1 MSKAKTLLMFS
12 TPVIVD
18 ELDDAEAINAELQ
31 EKIAE
36 RRKIDQGVVQSN
48 VGGWHSKQDFQAWS
62 GEAGRKLRNR
72 VLELARE
79 HTAKIEGGG
88 EMQWSVQGWANVSGP
103 GALNKAHVHGGAFWS
118 AVYYV
123 CVPESKSGSLVL
135 HDPRMPALRMYAP
148 SLRFKGAGQEQ
159 VARLQPKSG
168 MIVMFP
174 SWLSHGVDPW
184 EGEGERI
191 SIALNVFVWPK
202 MTFRE

>member
-1 MSKAKTLLMFS
+1 MAKTLLMFS
-12 TPVIVD
+12 TPVIID
-18 ELDDAEAINAELQ
+18 ELEDAEGINADLQ

-36 RRKIDQGVVQSN
+36 RRKMDQGVVQSN
-48 VGGWHSKQDFQAWS
+48 IGGWHSKQDFQAWS
-62 GEAGRKLRNR
+62 GEAGRKLMNR
-72 VLELARE
+72 VLDLARE
-79 HTAKIEGGG
+79 HTVDIGSGTD
-88 EMQWSVQGWANVSGP
+88 MQWSVQGWANVSGP
-103 GALNKAHVHGGAFWS
+103 GALNKPHVHGGAFWS

-123 CVPESKSGSLVL
+123 CAPESESGRLVL

-159 VARLQPKSG
+159 VARLKPKSG

-184 EGEGERI
+184 AGEGERI
-191 SIALNVFVWPK
+191 SIALNVFASPK